1 MPGREHATARTTSF
15 SAKRAALKSE
25 LTPYRRETPIA
36 LVAGILR
43 AYRRYGAN
51 PLGALQRAD
60 IPAELLQNPAARITA
75 RQIEVFTET
84 AMRELDDE
92 GIGMYTQR
100 LPWGSFEM
108 ITRAC
113 QGSENLEVAL
123 RRWCRYRRL
132 MISDL
137 TVELRVQ
144 GAVASLVIHENK
156 PLGEVRDLAL
166 LSVLRHVHGLSCWLL
181 DSRLPVL
188 EVAFPGAP
196 PPHAASYRFMF
207 PGPVR
212 FGAEQATLRFSAEYL
227 RLSIHRDE
235 QATRELLVN
244 PVSLMIKQYR
254 RDRLLLRQIRT
265 LLNEHLHLPWTAS
278 ELAAHT
284 KMSTRSLH
292 RQLAQEG
299 SSLVALKDEAR
310 RVRAAQLLAQPQ
322 LSLKRVAD
330 QLGFSSAKS
339 FARAFQRWYG
349 VTPAQ
354 WQRQSLAA

>member
-1 MPGREHATARTTSF
+1 M
-15 SAKRAALKSE
+15 KNV
-25 LTPYRRETPIA
+25 TPYRRETPIA

-51 PLGALQRAD
+51 PAGALQRAE
-60 IPAELLQNPAARITA
+60 IEPELLKNPAARITA
-75 RQIEVFTET
+75 RQIEVFTVT
-84 AMRELDDE
+84 AMRELNDE

-113 QGSENLEVAL
+113 LGAENLEVAL

-132 MISDL
+132 MIPDM

-144 GAVASLVIHENK
+144 GATAVLVIHENR
-156 PLGEVRDLAL
+156 PLGETRELAL

-188 EVAFPGAP
+188 EAAFPGPP
-196 PPHAASYRFMF
+196 PPHAAAYGFMF

-212 FGAEQATLRFSAEYL
+212 FGANEAMLRLSSEYL

-244 PVSLMIKQYR
+244 PVSLMVKQYR
-254 RDRLLLRQIRT
+254 RDRLLQGQLRA
-265 LLNEHLHLPWTAS
+265 LLAEQLGQPWTA
-278 ELAAHT
+278 EQLAAHL

-299 SSLVALKDEAR
+299 SSLVALRDEAR
-310 RVRAAQLLAQPQ
+310 RARAAALLAQPRM
-322 LSLKRVAD
+322 SLKRVAD

-339 FARAFQRWYG
+339 FARAFARWHAM
-349 VTPAQ
+349 TPTQ
-354 WQRQSLAA
+354 WRRSAVARGTP